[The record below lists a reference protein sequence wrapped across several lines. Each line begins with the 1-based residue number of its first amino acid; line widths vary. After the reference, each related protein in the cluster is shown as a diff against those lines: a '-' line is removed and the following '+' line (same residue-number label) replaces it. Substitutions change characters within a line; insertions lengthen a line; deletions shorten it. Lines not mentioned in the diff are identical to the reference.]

1 MAADFNG
8 PGVVWQTRLDSSPVL
23 VVAGKISGDNIDIA
37 VTMGKTVSIYTPED
51 SVYRILATA
60 EAEREVLSLA
70 VGLPVTGRDSI
81 ILGSEDRITLWGF
94 RQGSLQLLGR
104 TDPESGARFTD
115 LAVGDLDGDG
125 RQEIVGA
132 ASGTENIYVYRLGG
146 QEDSLRLE
154 LAGIRLVPGRP
165 VQVEIFRSPGGPGIA
180 VLYLDGDISGLA
192 TYFLTEEGFAEGPA
206 LENLPGRPMLLAA
219 GDFTEGPDQE
229 LALGGGDGR
238 VRIIAVTGG
247 ELKTILTTSVL
258 GSAVSALA
266 PVSRGFSLAA
276 GTPGGYVY
284 IFGFP
289 VRQEPDRAVHNGEPV
304 YSLADAGSGRLA
316 LGTVRGVLQV
326 ISVDNVAAGVAY
338 TVRPGDTLWLIA
350 GRFATTAVKIMKEN
364 NIREPGLIYPGQ
376 VLTIPPS

>member
-1 MAADFNG
+1 VAADFNG

-23 VVAGKISGDNIDIA
+23 VAAGKISGDNIEIA
-37 VTMGKTVSIYTPED
+37 VAMGKTVSIYTPED

-104 TDPESGARFTD
+104 TDPEPGARFTD

-125 RQEIVGA
+125 RQEIAGA
-132 ASGTENIYVYRLGG
+132 ASGTENIYVYRLAG

-165 VQVEIFRSPGGPGIA
+165 VQVEIFRSSGGPGIA
-180 VLYLDGDISGLA
+180 VLYWDGDISGLVI
-192 TYFLTEEGFAEGPA
+192 YFLTEEGFAEGPA
-206 LENLPGRPMLLAA
+206 LENLPGRPMLLVA
-219 GDFTEGPDQE
+219 GNFTEG

-238 VRIIAVTGG
+238 VRIIAVTGS

-266 PVSRGFSLAA
+266 SVSRGFSLAA
-276 GTPGGYVY
+276 GTPGGYVF

-289 VRQEPDRAVHNGEPV
+289 VQQEPDRAVHNGEPV

-316 LGTVRGVLQV
+316 LGTVRGVLQL

-350 GRFATTAVKIMKEN
+350 GRFATTAVKIMQEN